1 MPNQLFKKDIPI
13 SILFELF
20 DQICEKNDNY
30 YSVNQDSYKKMF
42 FHNLQDNFL

>member
-20 DQICEKNDNY
+20 DQICEKKIIII
-30 YSVNQDSYKKMF
+30 V
-42 FHNLQDNFL
+42 